1 MYSLL
6 CRSEVKHNFD
16 DSEKDTRKTWKSKTQ
31 LQSKVGN
38 QGVGLQIH
46 CRGLGSPT
54 HTGADQVSFSG
65 CGFPHGRIPVLHLGT
80 RGENQNL
87 MRKCLQT
94 VFKYRLPSTS
104 LSFGNVDDRE
114 RTERRFNWMIGIV
127 ELQRVRYNWVTEHT
141 HRGIMSYP
149 KGEDAGQEGT
159 GHLCRS
165 WEHQEHPAGRS
176 LAQRWRACSESL
188 PRYHVTSPRDTNVL
202 SQKDNCSH
210 NDENKPYS
218 Q

>member
-6 CRSEVKHNFD
+6 CCSEVKHNFD
-16 DSEKDTRKTWKSKTQ
+16 NSEQDTRKTWKSKTQ

-87 MRKCLQT
+87 MRKCLQI
-94 VFKYRLPSTS
+94 VFKYRLQSTS
-104 LSFGNVDDRE
+104 LSSLETWTIE
-114 RTERRFNWMIGIV
+114 RGQKEGLTEW
-127 ELQRVRYNWVTEHT
+127 
-141 HRGIMSYP
+141 
-149 KGEDAGQEGT
+149 
-159 GHLCRS
+159 
-165 WEHQEHPAGRS
+165 
-176 LAQRWRACSESL
+176 
-188 PRYHVTSPRDTNVL
+188 
-202 SQKDNCSH
+202 
-210 NDENKPYS
+210 
-218 Q
+218 